1 MKNSYQGDC
10 FQCGG
15 SNTRIRS
22 FIGEFEE
29 EEAYF
34 CDIKCMQKFSEKEED
49 VETKSPKE
57 ELESVRRSL
66 ITIVNRWADNKMN
79 EGYFAY
85 ICGLLSEGEQPLVI
99 TKAQT
104 AYMISKCQNIEKLR
118 SALAYVDK
126 EDCVIF

>member
-1 MKNSYQGDC
+1 
-10 FQCGG
+10 
-15 SNTRIRS
+15 
-22 FIGEFEE
+22 
-29 EEAYF
+29 
-34 CDIKCMQKFSEKEED
+34 MQKFSEKEED